1 MRFWIAVIPLVL
13 FAALAG
19 VLSDQYRQRYIC
31 CAVRSVL
38 DKPAP
43 DISNCPRCPDENGD
57 YRVPI
62 FQKARYRF

>member
-19 VLSDQYRQRYIC
+19 VFLTNIGKDT
-31 CAVRSVL
+31 SVVPSAL
-38 DKPAP
+38 LGKPAP
-43 DISNCPRCPDENGD
+43 ISSCPHCQAVTADCHA
-57 YRVPI
+57 PI